1 MGWTKVIYTNKI
13 TNGIFKV
20 LTTTNSKRNKLEMVA
35 GQINLWVLNEPFMGV
50 NGKSFSLLHLT
61 TKD

>member
-1 MGWTKVIYTNKI
+1 MYTNKR

-35 GQINLWVLNEPFMGV
+35 SQINLWVLDEPFMV
-50 NGKSFSLLHLT
+50 ELCRSFPPFWVPLDSIRV
-61 TKD
+61 DE